1 MTLQDSPFCASSP
14 QGEGPYVNLLEPEF
28 HNRNSHDIYQ
38 DGVDQ
43 DLSPGLGCQWMMGDA
58 CRWEIAAKV
67 QQTPSQL
74 QCPNLAGPLFMEQ
87 ALQKQHTL
95 LVPTHNLSA
104 LISTTH
110 ALDSSQLPA
119 PASLPEAFSGH
130 TPPHLCT

>member
-14 QGEGPYVNLLEPEF
+14 QGEGLYVNLLEPEF

-38 DGVDQ
+38 HGVGQ

-74 QCPNLAGPLFMEQ
+74 QCPNLAGPLYMEQ
-87 ALQKQHTL
+87 ALQK
-95 LVPTHNLSA
+95 
-104 LISTTH
+104 
-110 ALDSSQLPA
+110 
-119 PASLPEAFSGH
+119 
-130 TPPHLCT
+130 